1 MGEKEGRRAAIDR
14 MVKQTIESNK
24 GRVSAEQ
31 ARKIAR
37 EAAIRADRREDNKP

>member
-1 MGEKEGRRAAIDR
+1 MGEKQGRREAIDR
-14 MVKQTIESNK
+14 MVKQTVESNQ

-37 EAAIRADRREDNKP
+37 EAAIRADRREKKR